1 MDFKKLRTFRAAAQ
15 FQNFSDASAHLGYVQ
30 SAVTNQIK
38 ALEDELQTRLFK
50 RTGRGVALTEAG
62 LKLQQYCEKLFNLRD
77 EATLA
82 VKGDSVVKPV
92 VRIAGY
98 ETLLTY
104 RLPEVIRNF
113 HQTHPNTHIQVQP
126 VAVKQLRQLVLN
138 EAIDVALI
146 FDDTDVSAT
155 HQLAGLKQ
163 QALGEEPVVVVASP
177 KHPLVGKADVSLA
190 DLAGETLLL
199 TEQGCYY
206 RNRFEKALIQAG
218 AMTGT
223 LIEFTS
229 IEAIKACVAGGTG
242 IAAISKISVQSQL
255 DSGEIAEIK
264 MTDLALSVGVLLVT
278 KPKTHNHSVN
288 AFIRHLT
295 QGHNLQGASNVE
307 QVATT
312 LPP

>member
-1 MDFKKLRTFRAAAQ
+1 MRR
-15 FQNFSDASAHLGYVQ
+15 Q

-113 HQTHPNTHIQVQP
+113 HQTFPDTHIQVQP

-218 AMTGT
+218 ALTGT

-229 IEAIKACVAGGTG
+229 IE
-242 IAAISKISVQSQL
+242 AISKISVQSQL

-264 MTDLALSVGVLLVT
+264 MTDLALSVSVLLVT

-307 QVATT
+307 QAATT